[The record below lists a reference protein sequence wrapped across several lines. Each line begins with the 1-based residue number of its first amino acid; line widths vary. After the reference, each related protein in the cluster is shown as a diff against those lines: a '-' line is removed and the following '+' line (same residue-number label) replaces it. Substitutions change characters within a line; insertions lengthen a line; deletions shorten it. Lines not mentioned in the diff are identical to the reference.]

1 MMMCPTGK
9 VSLLTGLAGKKIHF
23 LSFWATEEMM
33 CEGVYLRSF
42 SPLHIKFLMSTE
54 IVWIVD
60 AVLYNYS
67 ETVYQ
72 HLIRS
77 TVL

>member
-33 CEGVYLRSF
+33 CEGVYLRVF
-42 SPLHIKFLMSTE
+42 SPLHLKFLRSTE
-54 IVWIVD
+54 IIWVVD
-60 AVLYNYS
+60 AVFYNYS
-67 ETVYQ
+67 EIVCQ
-72 HLIRS
+72 HLKHN
-77 TVL
+77 T

>member
-23 LSFWATEEMM
+23 FCLSELLKKSCVKEF
-33 CEGVYLRSF
+33 
-42 SPLHIKFLMSTE
+42 ILMSSE

-60 AVLYNYS
+60 AVPHNCS
-67 ETVYQ
+67 EIVYQ
-72 HLIRS
+72 HLIHN
-77 TVL
+77 T

>member
-23 LSFWATEEMM
+23 LSFWATEEIM
-33 CEGVYLRSF
+33 CEGVNLGGF
-42 SPLHIKFLMSTE
+42 SPLHMKFLMNTE
-54 IVWIVD
+54 IVWVVD

-67 ETVYQ
+67 EIVYQ
-72 HLIRS
+72 HLIHY
-77 TVL
+77 T